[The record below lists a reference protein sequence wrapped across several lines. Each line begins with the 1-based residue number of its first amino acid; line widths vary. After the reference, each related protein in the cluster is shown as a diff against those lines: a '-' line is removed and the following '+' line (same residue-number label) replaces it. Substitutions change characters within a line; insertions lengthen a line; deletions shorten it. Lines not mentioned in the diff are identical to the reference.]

1 MSAQTAR
8 PAPPRRRIARI
19 VIGAAA
25 IGLATWLAQLGGTMM
40 GAAGRGDWQT
50 PAFAVPLH
58 LATVL
63 PAVPLGLWI
72 LLRTKGTRE
81 HKLLGRVW
89 GVLMLVTA
97 LDTLLI
103 RDLSGSLNP
112 IHIFSVVTL
121 VSIPLGVWRIRRGD
135 LKGHRQAMIGPYLGL
150 VVAGLFALAPGRMLG
165 NLLFG

>member
-1 MSAQTAR
+1 MSAQSAH
-8 PAPPRRRIARI
+8 PAPPRRRMVRI
-19 VIGAAA
+19 VAGAAT
-25 IGLATWLAQLGGTMM
+25 IGLVTWLAQLGGGMM
-40 GAAGRGDWQT
+40 GAAGQGDWQT

-72 LLRTKGTRE
+72 LLRAKGTRE
-81 HKLLGRVW
+81 HRLLGRVW
-89 GVLMLVTA
+89 AMLMLVTA
-97 LDTLLI
+97 LDSLLI

-135 LKGHRQAMIGPYLGL
+135 LRGHRQAMIGPYIGL

-165 NLLFG
+165 GLLFG